1 MNYRLL
7 IKTNL
12 MILLNLNNT
21 EGQVQYRESIPV
33 KILVPVDGSEYSLN
47 AAKYADIKD
56 KVEYWFDKVR
66 QLAKNAGLTD
76 VKTEALVEANRF

>member
-1 MNYRLL
+1 M
-7 IKTNL
+7 T
-12 MILLNLNNT
+12 T
-21 EGQVQYRESIPV
+21 ETKATEDRPEVRIS